1 MIPVQK
7 LADVMCSILEDIK
20 PGDEIT
26 TYAFLY
32 EKKRKN
38 ERPICEGSLRIS
50 SLRLLMVNARDLMEL
65 RYRGQSFP
73 RLRTAC
79 AIFWLALVMVWTL
92 WRREGKWR
100 RVE

>member
-7 LADVMCSILEDIK
+7 LADVMCSILEEIK

-32 EKKRKN
+32 EKKSKDKD
-38 ERPICEGSLRIS
+38 EMPVCEGRARSS
-50 SLRLLMVNARDLMEL
+50 SLRMLLVTSRDILEL
-65 RYRGQSFP
+65 CYKEQRFA

-79 AIFWLALVMVWTL
+79 AIFWLALVMIWTL
-92 WRREGKWR
+92 WRRGGRW
-100 RVE
+100 V